1 MTSAMKLENRTAVI
15 TGAASGIGRAIAV
28 SLARRGCNL
37 ALADVND
44 AGLSETA
51 RMAQSAQPHPA
62 SATPSTA
69 VLRVSQ
75 HHLDV
80 ADRRAVAGFP
90 QAVIAAHPGVDI
102 LVNNAGVAIG
112 GTFEAVSE
120 EDFEWVLE
128 INFWGVVRMTR
139 AFLPLL
145 QKSDDARLVNLS
157 SIYGIIS
164 PPGQSPYSASKFA
177 VRGFS
182 NSLLYELA
190 GSKVG
195 VTVVHPGGIATSIAD
210 KCPSSQGHVSGRS
223 RHAQSHCEKSAADAA
238 RSRRRNHRQGYRTTL
253 AAYPGRQR
261 RKVFGLPRTP
271 RSKLI
276 LENLQPDASEV
287 VIAGPTRLS
296 RMFAFWNE
304 RRLTRSSRKN
314 VSPPSSRFCRNSL
327 ACLYPY

>member
-1 MTSAMKLENRTAVI
+1 MTSAMNLENRTAVI
-15 TGAASGIGRAIAV
+15 TGSANGIGRAIAV

-51 RMAQSAQPHPA
+51 RMAQPAQMDPTNHTAPRSA
-62 SATPSTA
+62 
-69 VLRVSQ
+69 LRISQ

-80 ADRRAVAGFP
+80 ADRSAVAAFP
-90 QAVIAAHPGVDI
+90 QAVIASHPGVDI

-120 EDFEWVLE
+120 EDFEWLFE
-128 INFWGVVRMTR
+128 INFSGLVRMTR

-164 PPGQSPYSASKFA
+164 PPGQTAYSASKFA

-195 VTVVHPGGIATSIAD
+195 ITVVHPGGIATSIAD
-210 KCPSSQGHVSGRS
+210 N
-223 RHAQSHCEKSAADAA
+223 A
-238 RSRRRNHRQGYRTTL
+238 RVPKDMPPQEIARRRAL
-253 AAYPGRQR
+253 AKKALTMP
-261 RKVFGLPRTP
+261 P
-271 RSKLI
+271 
-276 LENLQPDASEV
+276 AA
-287 VIAGPTRLS
+287 AGEIIVKGI
-296 RMFAFWNE
+296 E
-304 RRLTRSSRKN
+304 RRSER
-314 VSPPSSRFCRNSL
+314 
-327 ACLYPY
+327 

>member
-1 MTSAMKLENRTAVI
+1 MTSAMKLENSTAVV

-51 RMAQSAQPHPA
+51 RMAQSAQMHQRNATAPA
-62 SATPSTA
+62 AS
-69 VLRVSQ
+69 LRITQ

-80 ADRRAVAGFP
+80 ADRHAVATFP
-90 QAVIAAHPGVDI
+90 QVVIAVHHGVDI

-112 GTFEAVSE
+112 GNFEAVSE
-120 EDFEWVLE
+120 EDFEWLFE

-145 QKSDDARLVNLS
+145 QKSDDARMVNLS

-164 PPGQSPYSASKFA
+164 PPGQTAYSASKFA

-182 NSLLYELA
+182 NSLLHELA
-190 GSKVG
+190 DSKVG

-210 KCPSSQGHVSGRS
+210 N
-223 RHAQSHCEKSAADAA
+223 A
-238 RSRRRNHRQGYRTTL
+238 RVPKDMPPQEIARRRAL
-253 AAYPGRQR
+253 AKKALTMP
-261 RKVFGLPRTP
+261 P
-271 RSKLI
+271 
-276 LENLQPDASEV
+276 AA
-287 VIAGPTRLS
+287 AGEIIVRGI
-296 RMFAFWNE
+296 E
-304 RRLTRSSRKN
+304 RR
-314 VSPPSSRFCRNSL
+314 SPRV
-327 ACLYPY
+327 